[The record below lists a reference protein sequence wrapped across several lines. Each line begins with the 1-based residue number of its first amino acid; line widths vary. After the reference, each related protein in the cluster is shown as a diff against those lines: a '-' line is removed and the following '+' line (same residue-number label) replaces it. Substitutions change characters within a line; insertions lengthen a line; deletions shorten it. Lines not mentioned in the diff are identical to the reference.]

1 MSEQAKQ
8 GEGQSLLLKTQFHHT
23 LTNTSS
29 FSPQAEA
36 HGAPAPRKQGT
47 IIMIITVIL
56 EVAVGCAAIN
66 LTLTLIKLKY
76 PHTNSPYSVLL
87 LKNELFSGLSIH
99 YFSKLN
105 LSTRLCIVT
114 VRRKLMLVTVLRH

>member
-76 PHTNSPYSVLL
+76 PHTNSPYSLLL
-87 LKNELFSGLSIH
+87 LKNESIFRVVNSLLLEIKPIYQIMH
-99 YFSKLN
+99 CYS
-105 LSTRLCIVT
+105 
-114 VRRKLMLVTVLRH
+114 

>member
-66 LTLTLIKLKY
+66 LTLIKHKY

-87 LKNELFSGLSIH
+87 LKNESIFRVVNSLLLEIKPIYQIMH
-99 YFSKLN
+99 CYS
-105 LSTRLCIVT
+105 
-114 VRRKLMLVTVLRH
+114 